1 MPTLEDINK
10 IKSQIL
16 EIGHEP
22 SILSERGE
30 TPVDV
35 EPPESGIPEDL
46 NELLGDSLES
56 FDLEDD
62 TDVTNDFFM
71 DDLEALEADLGMG
84 EQEESSGE
92 SEEVVPSEPVE
103 DTENLGFPE
112 ESLEETDDMALPEGE
127 SEEEFDLGG
136 LEDDFSF
143 ENEIS
148 PAEDSSL
155 EEGLPGEED
164 FSLDESLDESAAPE
178 QETASQPG
186 EEIGEFDLSMDDG
199 ENLDLEEF
207 EVADEDMDLD
217 DESFEVDEF
226 DLGDLGQDF
235 GVLEEPE
242 DLSFTP
248 PPESPF
254 GGTVSQADTGEAVPG
269 EEAFELSDEDFK
281 KLTATLNTLPRNL
294 KLVIEEAIGE
304 KNLSGDKLQK
314 LTDALVAGKSPKE
327 IASITGKVTGRRIK
341 IPSGYEKKSG
351 IHFEEERNTFEYRF
365 KHVILPL
372 VRRIIIAGAV
382 VAALT
387 FAGYKF
393 VYNPIYSLILYNK
406 GYNALEEN
414 NFIRANEYFD
424 RASEKSVFKKQF
436 YRYADGYIER
446 KQWTYAEDKYERLI
460 ELYPYDKKGTLDYAA
475 MEYRYLFDYRKAS
488 DLLEKFIDVPDN
500 ATDFDALLLYGDVN
514 LDWGGEDPD
523 RYEVARRAYAR
534 LMKNYGATNTLLMRM
549 MKYFIRTDD
558 YEQVEILKNRF
569 QSDKELIVDPY
580 VYAELAEYQINKN
593 DISDVKEILFR
604 AKEVDSS
611 LPEIHY
617 QLSRYFRKINDPVEE
632 DKAIAQTL
640 HYLDEKEPLSMKQK
654 EIKIDT
660 YRRAGERSYAK
671 KEYLQ
676 AQEYYEK
683 GISYL
688 NESRKLSVV
697 QFRDSKYGKLYADLG
712 DIYYFQGGDMKR
724 ALVMYNTAEKE
735 EYHSDDV
742 YYKKGFIYYRFREYK
757 KALLDFYNAAGTFST
772 NTNLLLA
779 TSDTLYRSND
789 LFLAEGYYNHLLDI
803 LENRLYAETP
813 LQLSFRED
821 HRKLLRDLIVATNN
835 MGVVQ
840 YGLYERTGDPEKFTQ
855 ALVCFTEAGDYFDT
869 LTRDPETME
878 RTQMRNLSFLNQK
891 KLLYPLKGYSLEIYG
906 DIQKDMY
913 YMSFD

>member
-112 ESLEETDDMALPEGE
+112 EFLEETDDMALPEGE

-148 PAEDSSL
+148 PAEDFSL

-164 FSLDESLDESAAPE
+164 FSLDESAAPE

-446 KQWTYAEDKYERLI
+446 KQWTYAEDKYERLL